1 MNRYDE
7 LTPPEQHEANAIIN
21 AMASGASFRRITR
34 LAPMILEE
42 SLASSRDDWTQIG
55 LPGDH
60 PIPQMFRDAAT
71 VTISIVDRYG
81 DTRLY
86 RRSPL
91 PNERQ
96 EQ

>member
-7 LTPPEQHEANAIIN
+7 LTPPEQAEADAVIN
-21 AMASGASFRRITR
+21 AMASGASFRRVTR

-42 SLASSRDDWTQIG
+42 SLVSSRDDWHQIG

-91 PNERQ
+91 PNDRTL
-96 EQ
+96 